1 MELVEPTHMDHTLNL
16 LSHKKK
22 MDIFEAEIAQL
33 PQLQVPVI
41 HRFTE
46 GLYIREVH
54 VPAGTVFTSRTHKT
68 QHPFVISKG
77 ACDIVDEK
85 GNITRISAPH
95 TGITE
100 KGTRRVFAVYEDL
113 VLTCFH
119 PTELTDPDEFVE
131 LNTEMENDLLPKDFK
146 QNCFEGRE
154 RLTWHR

>member
-1 MELVEPTHMDHTLNL
+1 MDLPLDTL
-16 LSHKKK
+16 SQKSK
-22 MDIFEAEIAQL
+22 MDIFEAELAQL

-46 GLYIREVH
+46 GLYIREIH

-77 ACDIVDEK
+77 TCDIVDEK
-85 GNITRISAPH
+85 GNITRVSAPH

-100 KGTRRVFAVYEDL
+100 IGTRRVFAVYEDL

-119 PTELTDPDEFVE
+119 PTTLTDPDEFVE
-131 LNTEMENDLLPKDFK
+131 LNTTMDNELLPEGF
-146 QNCFEGRE
+146 QLNCFEGRE
-154 RLTWHR
+154 RLSWQP

>member
-1 MELVEPTHMDHTLNL
+1 MIKPTNMDLPLDTL
-16 LSHKKK
+16 SQKSK
-22 MDIFEAEIAQL
+22 MDIFEAELAQL

-41 HRFTE
+41 HRFTQ

-77 ACDIVDEK
+77 TCDIVDEK
-85 GNITRISAPH
+85 GNITRVSAPH

-100 KGTRRVFAVYEDL
+100 LGTRRVFAVYEDL

-119 PTELTDPDEFVE
+119 PTILTDPDEFVE
-131 LNTEMENDLLPKDFK
+131 LNTTMDNELLPQGFK
-146 QNCFEGRE
+146 LNCFEGRE
-154 RLTWHR
+154 RLQWRQ

>member
-1 MELVEPTHMDHTLNL
+1 MIKPTNMDLSLDT
-16 LSHKKK
+16 LSHKSK
-22 MDIFEAEIAQL
+22 MDIFEAELAQL

-77 ACDIVDEK
+77 ICDIVDEK
-85 GNITRISAPH
+85 GGITRVSAPH

-100 KGTRRVFAVYEDL
+100 IVTRRVFAVYEDL

-119 PTELTDPDEFVE
+119 PTTLTDPDEFVE
-131 LNTEMENDLLPKDFK
+131 LNTEMENELLPEGFK

-154 RLTWHR
+154 RLQWQP

>member
-1 MELVEPTHMDHTLNL
+1 MDLPLDTL
-16 LSHKKK
+16 SQKSK
-22 MDIFEAEIAQL
+22 MDIFEAELAQL
-33 PQLQVPVI
+33 SQLQVPVI

-77 ACDIVDEK
+77 TCDIVDEK
-85 GNITRISAPH
+85 GGITRVSAPH

-100 KGTRRVFAVYEDL
+100 IGTRRVFAVYEDL

-119 PTELTDPDEFVE
+119 PTTLTDPDEFVE
-131 LNTEMENDLLPKDFK
+131 LNTEMENELLPQGFK

-154 RLTWHR
+154 RLQWRP

>member
-1 MELVEPTHMDHTLNL
+1 MIKPTNMDLPLDT
-16 LSHKKK
+16 LSHQQK
-22 MDIFEAEIAQL
+22 MDIFEAEIAHL

-46 GLYIREVH
+46 GLYVREVH

-77 ACDIVDEK
+77 TCDIVDEK

-113 VLTCFH
+113 VLTTFH
-119 PTELTDPDEFVE
+119 STDITDPDEFVE
-131 LNTEMENDLLPKDFK
+131 LHTEMENNLLPANFK
-146 QNCFEGRE
+146 QNCFEGRA
-154 RLTWHR
+154 RLTCQP

>member
-1 MELVEPTHMDHTLNL
+1 MIKPTNMDLSLDTL
-16 LSHKKK
+16 SQKSK
-22 MDIFEAEIAQL
+22 MDIFEAELAQL

-46 GLYIREVH
+46 GLYIREIH

-77 ACDIVDEK
+77 ICDIVDEK

-100 KGTRRVFAVYEDL
+100 IGTRRVFAVYEDL

-119 PTELTDPDEFVE
+119 PTTLTDPDEFVE
-131 LNTEMENDLLPKDFK
+131 LNTTMDNALLPEGF
-146 QNCFEGRE
+146 QLNCFEGRE
-154 RLTWHR
+154 RLSWRP